1 MKKLLVMMLVLLIA
15 TSSVFATTGSD
26 TSDTAWKRLIGKVNE
41 YLFEIIGIVIAIVTV
56 AGLVW
61 WYLHR
66 QDNPTG
72 FKGILIGL
80 LIVVVLLV
88 LYFSFAGDIK
98 SILEGSSGTEANAL
112 TKNLDSFT
120 SGLSGA
126 LVPEGIALP

>member
-1 MKKLLVMMLVLLIA
+1 MLVMLIA
-15 TSSVFATTGSD
+15 SSSVFATTGSD
-26 TSDTAWKRLIGKVNE
+26 TSDTAWQRLIGKVNQ

-88 LYFSFAGDIK
+88 LYFAFAADIK
-98 SILEGSSGTEANAL
+98 EILSGSSSSETNAL
-112 TKNLDSFT
+112 TKNLDQFT
-120 SGLSGA
+120 AGLSGA
-126 LVPEGIALP
+126 LVPEGIYLP